1 MKLKSKML
9 LWIGTPLVVIFT
21 AMAVFSYWEASDMIE
36 KATEREMRALSEFH
50 AEEVNSMVEG
60 PKGILEGVGRV
71 WSTNIPTD
79 ERFLETAKD
88 FTARPDIDSI
98 YMGFP
103 RETNRPF
110 LYSEEGI
117 VPLNEFDA
125 TSRPWY
131 KLAESK
137 EGVQLNEVST
147 NERTGKPTLALTR
160 AIRHE
165 GRLLAVMGLETN
177 FSDIQNIV
185 AKIKIREHGAAF
197 LLDEQGRFIYHSS
210 LGLNDNVHAQG
221 EEDARRLLSKEPI
234 FFTNT
239 YAGVENYYAVHP
251 VGTTGWSLV
260 LFVPKD
266 EVLADVNNLKWAM
279 IVGLIVSLALIGGLL
294 YKISDSIAGPLEN
307 MAGAAQE
314 VAKGNLGIVPP
325 QMDRDD
331 EIGQLHN
338 SLLTMV
344 KNLRELIQKTAQTS
358 EQLAAASEELTASAD
373 QSAQGAQSAAEAIV
387 KITGSTVEQNEVVD
401 QSFKTVDGITH
412 AINDITKGIS
422 DVSAATHRAETA
434 TVEGQQGLGIA
445 VKGMD
450 VLNQSAQDV
459 SDAVTAL
466 YESSKR
472 ISEIVEMITEIA
484 GQTNLLALNAA
495 IEAAR
500 AGEQGRGF
508 AVVAEEVRKLA
519 EQSET
524 AAQEITGLITE
535 NANRIED
542 TFKVMQEQKERVGE
556 GVKQVNQAGEQ
567 FDRIAGVVS
576 ELTEKVDAILKST
589 EGIKAGSEN
598 MMNSVE
604 AVQKVSNAV
613 HTEAENVSAVSEEQA
628 ASMQEIAASSQTL
641 AQLAQDLQRIV
652 GGFKL

>member
-9 LWIGTPLVVIFT
+9 LWIGTPLIVIFL
-21 AMAVFSYWEASDMIE
+21 AMAGFAYWEASAMIE
-36 KATEREMRALSEFH
+36 QAIEREMRALSAYH
-50 AEEVNSMVEG
+50 AEEISRMVEE
-60 PKGILEGVGRV
+60 PKGILDGLGQV
-71 WSTNIPTD
+71 WTTKLPSD
-79 ERFLETAKD
+79 ETFIETAAN
-88 FTARPDIDSI
+88 FGARSDIDGI
-98 YMGFP
+98 YLASVGHD
-103 RETNRPF
+103 F
-110 LYSEEGI
+110 LYSNEQI
-117 VPLNEFDA
+117 VPQAEFDP
-125 TSRPWY
+125 TSRGWY
-131 KLAESK
+131 KLAK
-137 EGVQLNEVST
+137 QNTGVQISDVYINKFHNTKVVALSREL
-147 NERTGKPTLALTR
+147 RTSDG
-160 AIRHE
+160 
-165 GRLLAVMGLETN
+165 GSAVLGM
-177 FSDIQNIV
+177 DIPFADIEKTV
-185 AKIKIREHGAAF
+185 LSLKVGEHGGAF
-197 LLDEQGRFIYHSS
+197 LLDAAGRFIAHPA
-210 LGLNDNVHAQG
+210 LTMEDNVHAQG
-221 EEDARRLLSKEPI
+221 EEDARRLLSKDPI

-239 YAGVENYYAVHP
+239 YAGIENYYVVHP
-251 VGTTGWSLV
+251 VGKTGWSLV

-266 EVLADVNNLKWAM
+266 EVLGDVNTLKWAM
-279 IVGLIVSLALIGGLL
+279 LTVALISLLLLGGLL
-294 YKISDSIAGPLEN
+294 YKIAHSIAGPLEN

-314 VAKGNLGIVPP
+314 VAKGNLAIVPP

-358 EQLAAASEELTASAD
+358 EQLAAASQELTASAD

-401 QSFKTVDGITH
+401 QSFKTVDGITQ
-412 AINDITKGIS
+412 AINEITAGIS

-450 VLNQSAQDV
+450 ILDQSAKDV

-542 TFKVMQEQKERVGE
+542 TFKVMQQQKEHVGE

-589 EGIKAGSEN
+589 DGIKAGSER
-598 MMNSVE
+598 MVSSVE

-613 HTEAENVSAVSEEQA
+613 HSEAENVSAVSEQQA

-641 AQLAQDLQRIV
+641 AQLAQDLRRIV

>member
-9 LWIGTPLVVIFT
+9 LWIGTPLIVIFL
-21 AMAVFSYWEASDMIE
+21 AMAGFAYWEASAMIE
-36 KATEREMRALSEFH
+36 QAIEREMRALSAYH
-50 AEEVNSMVEG
+50 AEEISRMVEE
-60 PKGILEGVGRV
+60 PKGILDGLGQV
-71 WSTNIPTD
+71 WTTKLPSD
-79 ERFLETAKD
+79 ETFIETAAN
-88 FTARPDIDSI
+88 FGARSDIDGI
-98 YMGFP
+98 YLASVGHD
-103 RETNRPF
+103 F
-110 LYSEEGI
+110 LYSNEQI
-117 VPLNEFDA
+117 VPQAEFDP
-125 TSRPWY
+125 TSRGWY
-131 KLAESK
+131 KLAK
-137 EGVQLNEVST
+137 QNTGVQISDVYINKFHNTKVVALSREL
-147 NERTGKPTLALTR
+147 RTSDGGA
-160 AIRHE
+160 
-165 GRLLAVMGLETN
+165 AVLGM
-177 FSDIQNIV
+177 DIPFADIEKTV
-185 AKIKIREHGAAF
+185 LSLKVGEHGGAF
-197 LLDEQGRFIYHSS
+197 LLDAAGRFIAHPV
-210 LGLNDNVHAQG
+210 LTMEDNVHAQG

-239 YAGVENYYAVHP
+239 WQGIENYYVVHP
-251 VGTTGWSLV
+251 VGNTGWSLV

-266 EVLADVNNLKWAM
+266 EVLGDVNTLKWAM
-279 IVGLIVSLALIGGLL
+279 LTVALVSLLLLGGLL
-294 YKISDSIAGPLEN
+294 YKIAYSIAGPLEN
-307 MAGAAQE
+307 MATAAQE
-314 VAKGNLGIVPP
+314 VAKGNLAIVPP
-325 QMDRDD
+325 QLDRDD

-338 SLLTMV
+338 SLLKMV

-358 EQLAAASEELTASAD
+358 EQLAAASQELTASAD

-412 AINDITKGIS
+412 AINEITAGIS

-434 TVEGQQGLGIA
+434 TVEGQQGLSVA
-445 VKGMD
+445 VKGMSILD
-450 VLNQSAQDV
+450 QSAKDV

-542 TFKVMQEQKERVGE
+542 TFKVMQQQKEHVGE

-589 EGIKAGSEN
+589 EGIKAGSER
-598 MMNSVE
+598 MVSSVE

-613 HTEAENVSAVSEEQA
+613 HSEAENVSAVSEQQA

>member
-9 LWIGTPLVVIFT
+9 LWIGMPFVIIFV
-21 AMAVFSYWEASDMIE
+21 AMAAFSYWEASRMIE
-36 KATEREMRALSEFH
+36 EATEREMRALSEYH
-50 AEEVNSMVEG
+50 AEEVNRMVGG
-60 PKGILEGVGRV
+60 PAGILEGIGRV
-71 WSTNIPTD
+71 WSTNIPTN
-79 ERFLETAKD
+79 ERFLEAAAD
-88 FTARPDIDSI
+88 LSNRPDIDSV

-103 RETNRPF
+103 KEMNRPF

-117 VPLNEFDA
+117 IPIDRFDA

-131 KLAESK
+131 RIAEAK
-137 EGVQLNEVST
+137 DGVHVNEVDKNT
-147 NERTGKPTLALTR
+147 INGKITLPFSR
-160 AIRHE
+160 AIRHNGQLE
-165 GRLLAVMGLETN
+165 AVLGLEFN
-177 FSDIQNIV
+177 FADIRNAI

-197 LLDEQGRFIYHSS
+197 LLDENGRFIYHSS
-210 LGLNDNVHAQG
+210 LGLEDNVHAQG
-221 EEDARRLLSKEPI
+221 EEDARRLLSKEPL

-239 YAGVENYYAVHP
+239 YQGVENYYAVHP
-251 VGTTGWSLV
+251 VGSTGWSLV

-266 EVLADVNNLKWAM
+266 EVLADVNNLKWTM
-279 IVGLIVSLALIGGLL
+279 IIGLLVSLILIGSLL
-294 YKISDSIAGPLEN
+294 YKIANSIAQPLEE

-314 VAKGNLGIVPP
+314 VAKGNLSITPP
-325 QMDRDD
+325 QLDRDD

-344 KNLRELIQKTAQTS
+344 KNLRALIQKTAQTS

-387 KITGSTVEQNEVVD
+387 KITGSTIEQNEVVD
-401 QSFKTVDGITH
+401 ESFKTVDDITR
-412 AINDITKGIS
+412 AINDITRGIS
-422 DVSAATHRAETA
+422 DVSTATHRASNA
-434 TVEGQQGLGIA
+434 TVEGQQGLSVA

-450 VLNQSAQDV
+450 VLDQSAKDV
-459 SDAVTAL
+459 SEAVTAL

-484 GQTNLLALNAA
+484 GQTDLLALNAA

-524 AAQEITGLITE
+524 AAQEITELITE

-542 TFKVMQEQKERVGE
+542 TFKVMQEQKNHVDE
-556 GVKQVNQAGEQ
+556 GVKHVNRAGEQ
-567 FDRIAGVVS
+567 FDRIADVVS
-576 ELTEKVDAILKST
+576 ELTEKVDVILKST
-589 EGIKAGSEN
+589 DGIKAGSAR
-598 MMNSVE
+598 MLGSVE

-613 HTEAENVSAVSEEQA
+613 HSEAENVSAVSEQQA

-652 GGFKL
+652 GGFTL